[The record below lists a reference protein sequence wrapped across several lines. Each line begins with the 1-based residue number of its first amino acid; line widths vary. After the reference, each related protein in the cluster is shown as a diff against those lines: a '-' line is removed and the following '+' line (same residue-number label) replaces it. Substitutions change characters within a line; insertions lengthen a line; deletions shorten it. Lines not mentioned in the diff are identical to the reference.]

1 MTSAI
6 SSASWATCLAELVL
20 AWHLWT
26 ECLAAGDLSTKC
38 ADNLK
43 VLTGRRE
50 SGGGGR
56 TESVSSHWSPR
67 ASEAGGRAA
76 PQGVTDVLLVLL

>member
-1 MTSAI
+1 VNSAI
-6 SSASWATCLAELVL
+6 SSVSWATCLAEPVL
-20 AWHLWT
+20 AWQLWP
-26 ECLAAGDLSTKC
+26 ECLAADDLSTKC
-38 ADNLK
+38 GNNLK

-56 TESVSSHWSPR
+56 TESVSSHRSPR

-76 PQGVTDVLLVLL
+76 PHGVTDVLSVLL